1 MRCLLYCRTK
11 RKSQQQKRMTM
22 TKNDGAK
29 NLQTTRSITD
39 Y

>member
-1 MRCLLYCRTK
+1 MQRLLYCRTK
-11 RKSQQQKRMTM
+11 TKCQWEKRMTM
-22 TKNDGAK
+22 TKNNTAK